1 MHLLKSGRSVVECVV
16 FINTKE
22 KVSFES
28 TSSQLVVYLLVR
40 SRLNFDVV
48 FRPYFDFL
56 SVLVD
61 VETVADLRV
70 S

>member
-1 MHLLKSGRSVVECVV
+1 MSVL
-16 FINTKE
+16 FSLTPK
-22 KVSFES
+22 KKFSFES
-28 TSSQLVVYLLVR
+28 TSSQLVGYLLVR

-48 FRPYFDFL
+48 FRCIDDFL